1 MLNKSK
7 NTTHFGYQTVDKEEK
22 TNLVGNVFHSVASK
36 YDLMNDIM
44 SLGIHRIWK
53 RLTIQYSGV
62 KPGHY
67 VLDLAGGTGD
77 LTAHFS
83 NLVGKN
89 GLVILADINNSMLEE
104 GRKKLRNKGILRNV
118 RYIQANAEN
127 LPFPDKAFD
136 CITIAFGLRNVTA
149 SNQALTSMFRV
160 LKIGGRLIILEFSK
174 LESALLNKIYNIYSF
189 QVLPFLG
196 KLIAQDSHS
205 YRYLAESIHV
215 HPDQETLKRIMI
227 DVGFRETSYKNLTG
241 GIVALHRGFK
251 F

>member
-7 NTTHFGYQTVDKEEK
+7 NTTHFGYKTVYKEEK
-22 TNLVGNVFHSVASK
+22 TTLVGHVFHSVAAK

-44 SLGIHRIWK
+44 SLGTHRIWK
-53 RLTIQYSGV
+53 RLTIQHSGV

-83 NLVGKN
+83 HLVGEN
-89 GLVILADINNSMLEE
+89 GLVVLADINNSMLQE

-118 RYIQANAEN
+118 RYVQANAEN
-127 LPFPDKAFD
+127 LPFPDTVFD
-136 CITIAFGLRNVTA
+136 CITIAFGLRNITE
-149 SNQALTSMFRV
+149 SNQALASMFRV
-160 LKIGGRLIILEFSK
+160 LKRGGRLLILEFSK

-196 KLIAQDSHS
+196 KLIAQDPHS

-227 DVGFRETSYKNLTG
+227 DVGFYETSYINLTG